1 MNASIV
7 AITKKCPH
15 ILRDHGIIVCIC
27 DVTIDVLQH
36 HKTRGIVTVDDV
48 WRGNCGSTTLA
59 PIYIGQLMELF
70 QRVKLSLT
78 RQRSSYLT
86 MSCRD

>member
-1 MNASIV
+1 MQRKSF
-7 AITKKCPH
+7 PH
-15 ILRDHGIIVCIC
+15 IFRDHGIIVCIR

-36 HKTRGIVTVDDV
+36 HKARGIVTVDDV
-48 WRGNCGSTTLA
+48 GRGNCGSTTLA

-78 RQRSSYLT
+78 PKRSPYLT
-86 MSCRD
+86 MSSRD